1 MKFFYSLSEVVDKF
15 GLDIEFIISEWIKG
29 KFYIFIHFD
38 GEPCTLRHCRENK
51 DDFEY
56 DVRNGMDL
64 FQHESNPLHEYLSF
78 TPEQNLEKHFQWK
91 FKHEWSIRFFKGYN
105 EYRYDGM
112 AYGYWHIKPTKTT
125 HFSREQYVLSDKE
138 KYNDLKNKAGVVFV
152 SPFHNADYDYLVF
165 RKSLTSEIKNLYI
178 EREAI
183 ESFYNDLISEPT
195 IKNVDGSINFSE
207 EYEDVIVSYYPPN
220 SRFALY
226 ILINEIFS
234 RNGKVPPGKVAWFFQ
249 KKGIPINPSTV
260 KVWMDNPPVE
270 RNVQFREKTRD
281 SEMIYILLHEHFKDK
296 KFLRNPSA
304 VTEVL
309 TEIAQSNTYNFD
321 VNFTCEDVCKWLKLN
336 KK

>member
-1 MKFFYSLSEVVDKF
+1 NI
-15 GLDIEFIISEWIKG
+15 G
-29 KFYIFIHFD
+29 
-38 GEPCTLRHCRENK
+38 N
-51 DDFEY
+51 
-56 DVRNGMDL
+56 
-64 FQHESNPLHEYLSF
+64 
-78 TPEQNLEKHFQWK
+78 
-91 FKHEWSIRFFKGYN
+91 
-105 EYRYDGM
+105 
-112 AYGYWHIKPTKTT
+112 
-125 HFSREQYVLSDKE
+125 
-138 KYNDLKNKAGVVFV
+138 
-152 SPFHNADYDYLVF
+152 
-165 RKSLTSEIKNLYI
+165 KNLYI

-183 ESFYNDLISEPT
+183 ESFYNDLISEST
-195 IKNVDGSINFSE
+195 IKNVDGSINFPE

-281 SEMIYILLHEHFKDK
+281 SEMIYILLREHFKDK

-321 VNFTCEDVCKWLKLN
+321 VNFTCEDVCNWLKLN